1 MSARRTTRNRRF
13 RLALPI
19 SLLGLAAVSAAIV
32 AGGSNAASAAV
43 PKNTSLPTIS
53 GTQQAGNTLTAT
65 NGEWSGTQPLSYV
78 YHWLRCNKSGNSCY
92 AGGST
97 TQKIYALTGQDVGN
111 TVRVRVT
118 ASNSEG
124 SDSAVSVPTA
134 VIKSATAP
142 PPKPITGCPAGNGT
156 APIAQV
162 TSPARLN
169 IDRFNVSPNPV
180 GGSTQS
186 IQATFHVSDTC
197 NQSVSGA
204 LVYVTAVPFNQFS
217 IGPEQPTD
225 DNGNVTI
232 QMSRQGGF
240 PAASR
245 QQLLVFFVR
254 ARKAGEPT
262 LAGISTRRL
271 VSSSV
276 DLNR

>member
-1 MSARRTTRNRRF
+1 MSTRRITRDKRF

-19 SLLGLAAVSAAIV
+19 ALLSLAAISAAIV
-32 AGGSNAASAAV
+32 AGGSNAAAAAM

-53 GTQQAGNTLTAT
+53 GTPQAGNTLTAT
-65 NGEWSGTQPLSYV
+65 NGQWSGTQPLTYV
-78 YHWLRCNKSGNSCY
+78 YHWLRCNKAGNNCY

-97 TQKIYALTGQDVGN
+97 TQKSYALTGQDVGN

-118 ASNSEG
+118 ATNSEG
-124 SDSAVSVPTA
+124 SDTAVSVPTA
-134 VIKSATAP
+134 VIKAATAP
-142 PPKPITGCPAGNGT
+142 TPKPTTGCPAGNGT
-156 APIAQV
+156 AKISEVSA
-162 TSPARLN
+162 PARLN
-169 IDRFNVSPNPV
+169 IDRFSVNPSPI

-186 IQATFHVSDTC
+186 IQATFHISDTC

-204 LVYVTAVPFNQFS
+204 LVYVTAVPFNQFT
-217 IGPEQPTD
+217 IAPEQPTD

-240 PAASR
+240 PAANR

-254 ARKAGEPT
+254 ARKAGEST
-262 LAGISTRRL
+262 LGGISTRRL

-276 DLNR
+276 DLHR